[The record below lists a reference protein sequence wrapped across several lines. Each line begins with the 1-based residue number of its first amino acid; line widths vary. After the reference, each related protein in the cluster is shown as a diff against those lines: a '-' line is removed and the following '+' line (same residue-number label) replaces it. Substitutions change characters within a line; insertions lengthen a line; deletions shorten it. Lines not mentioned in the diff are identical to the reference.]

1 MNYDVAL
8 EVHRKRYAEE
18 LSHDQFMSL
27 LERGLYLLTQNDN
40 TDKLFI
46 SRFYK
51 GDDLQAMNIVLE
63 YNELLM
69 VRLLFEE

>member
-8 EVHRKRYAEE
+8 EIYKKRYAEE
-18 LSHDQFMSL
+18 LAEEQFMNL

-40 TDKLFI
+40 TDKIFI
-46 SRFYK
+46 NRFYK
-51 GDDLQAMNIVLE
+51 GDDLKAMNIVLE

-69 VRLLFEE
+69 VRLLFED